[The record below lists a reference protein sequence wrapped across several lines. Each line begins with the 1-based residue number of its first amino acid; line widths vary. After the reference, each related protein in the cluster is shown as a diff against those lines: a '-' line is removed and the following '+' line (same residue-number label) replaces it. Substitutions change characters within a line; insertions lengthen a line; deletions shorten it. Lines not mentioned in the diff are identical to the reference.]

1 MTSLITP
8 AAQAAAPSRFLSSV
22 KVALNNFPSTTG
34 VTTYV
39 YAPQEMTPLSV
50 PTEACIAIGVSFTPT
65 HTRSTPVATAFLVVI
80 LNVAV

>member
-8 AAQAAAPSRFLSSV
+8 AAQAAAPSRF
-22 KVALNNFPSTTG
+22 KGQCNFALNNLSSITG

-39 YAPQEMTPLSV
+39 HAPQEMTPLPV